1 MEYLKNIIM
10 TLVSA
15 EFSFFNNLFAIT
27 ANGLNWGVTCDG
39 VV

>member
-1 MEYLKNIIM
+1 M

-15 EFSFFNNLFAIT
+15 EIFFNNLFAIT

>member
-1 MEYLKNIIM
+1 M

-15 EFSFFNNLFAIT
+15 EFFFNNLFAIT
-27 ANGLNWGVTCDG
+27 ANGLNWGVTYDG